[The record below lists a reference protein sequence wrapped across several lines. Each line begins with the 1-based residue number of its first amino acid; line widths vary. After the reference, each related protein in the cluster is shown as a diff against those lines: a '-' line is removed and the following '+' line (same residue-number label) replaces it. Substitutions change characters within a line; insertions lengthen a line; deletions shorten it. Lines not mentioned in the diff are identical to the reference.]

1 MYVRLEAAEK
11 FTRRAADA
19 GDGSRGVPL
28 ALEEVLHG
36 GDRLRDLAEIELRQA
51 HRAREGVRTAVD
63 GGLEGQLAAAAERAL
78 REPAGELGQA
88 QAFVLGVRAQ
98 DDVLGLDAVGL
109 GGADGEF
116 ERAGVAGPEGRPV
129 RRGGGRRSFGHG
141 LLRLRKQREHV
152 VDVDV
157 VDGDLGLPVGL
168 RPRRALR
175 EGELTGAGIRGLQ
188 AEAALGVESVGL
200 GRVTSRDRR
209 LRDAAFALA

>member
-1 MYVRLEAAEK
+1 M
-11 FTRRAADA
+11 
-19 GDGSRGVPL
+19 
-28 ALEEVLHG
+28 EEVLHR
-36 GDRLRDLAEIELRQA
+36 GDRLGDFAEIELREA
-51 HRAREGVRTAVD
+51 HRTREGVRTIVD
-63 GGLEGQLAAAAERAL
+63 TGLEGQLAAAAERAF

-129 RRGGGRRSFGHG
+129 RRGRGRRSFGHG

-152 VDVDV
+152 VNVDV

-175 EGELTGAGIRGLQ
+175 EGELAGAGVRGLQ

-200 GRVTSRDRR
+200 GRVASGDGR
-209 LRDAAFALA
+209 LRDTTLALA